1 MNDDINNTN
10 NTIAA
15 QNTANQ
21 QESFDIKTHE
31 VMLYDSFEGGDFSRS
46 EVRRMKWGIGFVSDL
61 FLMLKQSVHLDNHRG
76 NDCMVKAYKGAI
88 DGFHQK
94 ISKRKFICAG
104 VKLHTIGDFYA
115 HSNYID
121 LYSLYAQ
128 QKKGPMEKDDIPGFS
143 QLMDDADFLAFA
155 KTQGEL
161 RTGTYGMISDLIE
174 KIFKTKPKPGS
185 HTVMNLDSNKS
196 INGGKP
202 FAPGADFT
210 KHEAGVYVATKE
222 CKLLLQ
228 RLL

>member
-31 VMLYDSFEGGDFSRS
+31 VMLYDSFEGADFSRS
-46 EVRRMKWGIGFVSDL
+46 EVRRMKWGIGFVSDVL
-61 FLMLKQSVHLDNHRG
+61 LMLKESVHLDNHRG
-76 NDCMVKAYKGAI
+76 NDTMVKAYKGAI
-88 DGFHQK
+88 DGFHRHVE
-94 ISKRKFICAG
+94 KRRFICAG
-104 VKLHTIGDFYA
+104 VRLHTIGDFYA
-115 HSNYID
+115 HSNFID
-121 LYSLYAQ
+121 LYSLYAREH
-128 QKKGPMEKDDIPGFS
+128 GFSMEKDDLPGFS
-143 QLMDDADFLAFA
+143 KLMGDDRFLSFA
-155 KTQGEL
+155 KSQGEL
-161 RTGTYGMISDLIE
+161 RTGTYGLISDLIE

-202 FAPGADFT
+202 FAPGADYT
-210 KHEAGVYVATKE
+210 KHEAGVYVATQE

-228 RLL
+228 RIL